1 MYLEKRLYI
10 TLKLASINHVDYKEI
25 LKTQHEPYYNLNT
38 LEFMN
43 QKQTQLK
50 FQVERV
56 IF

>member
-25 LKTQHEPYYNLNT
+25 SKTQHEPYYNLNT